1 MSEMSGAPRIPRSGD
16 RLRFLCLLLLVLGW
30 CLPVTGHPLK
40 GVQPSQ
46 CQCPASPPWTN
57 SSVTSFAQKTKWE
70 NSRQYCPVPSES
82 STRGKN
88 AVRTGAGPDDECF

>member
-70 NSRQYCPVPSES
+70 NSRYVQPVLPC
-82 STRGKN
+82 T
-88 AVRTGAGPDDECF
+88 F